1 MTVLI
6 VDDDARFRGLARR
19 MLTTWGYQPESEAGS
34 VAEALRAVSESR
46 PDVAL
51 VDIGLPDG
59 NGLDLSRIL
68 AGAPWQ
74 MRVVLVSSDSDATT
88 ARMAAAAGALAFIP
102 KTDLSGV
109 LLHSLL
115 GEGPADE

>member
-6 VDDDARFRGLARR
+6 VDDDERFRDLARR

-34 VAEALRAVSESR
+34 VTEALQRVAETR

-59 NGLDLSRIL
+59 TGLELSREL
-68 AGAPWQ
+68 SGAPRHIQ
-74 MRVVLVSSDSDATT
+74 VILVSSDNDATT
-88 ARMAAAAGALAFIP
+88 TAEATAAGAAAFVP
-102 KTDLSGV
+102 KTDLSRA
-109 LLHSLL
+109 LLDSLL
-115 GEGPADE
+115 EKE